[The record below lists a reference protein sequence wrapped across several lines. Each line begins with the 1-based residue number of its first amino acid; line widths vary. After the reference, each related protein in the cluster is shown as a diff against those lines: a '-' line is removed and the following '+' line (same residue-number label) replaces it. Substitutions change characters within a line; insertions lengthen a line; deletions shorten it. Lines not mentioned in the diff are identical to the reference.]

1 MALRQRT
8 PSHSFKDYQE
18 MTEPEHPDESLEKE
32 ELYSSYLDGE
42 LTEEEAR
49 EFEAKLA
56 SSPEERANF
65 QALKKTWELLDYLPK
80 PDVTMAFTAKTME
93 KMKALSNPTVAIKE
107 YSYGDRGLLVA
118 AALLILFAGG
128 VGVGS
133 LTFKETTSIDAE
145 LINNL
150 RLYENKNL
158 YEQIENIEF
167 LKKLD
172 APDLFGQEPSSL

>member
-1 MALRQRT
+1 MN
-8 PSHSFKDYQE
+8 
-18 MTEPEHPDESLEKE
+18 EPEEADDSLEKE

-65 QALKKTWELLDYLPK
+65 QAMKKTWEMLDYLPK

-93 KMKALSNPTVAIKE
+93 KMRALSNPTIAIKE
-107 YSYGDRGLLVA
+107 YSYGDRRLLVA
-118 AALLILFAGG
+118 AVLLILFVGG
-128 VGVGS
+128 FGIGS
-133 LTFKETTSIDAE
+133 YSLRKTVSIE
-145 LINNL
+145 EEIIRNFG
-150 RLYENKNL
+150 LYENKKI

-172 APDLFGQEPSSL
+172 APDLFGQDPSGL